1 LLQLYLSD
9 YAACV
14 VACDGQEAV
23 AAFAE
28 ALDAAEP
35 YDLVCLDVMTPRMD
49 GHAALASIRRIESDH
64 GIGGLDAVRV
74 IMTTALDD
82 SGNIFGAFRT
92 GCEAYLIKPI
102 RRERLLEEMQNLGLF
117 AASG

>member
-1 LLQLYLSD
+1 
-9 YAACV
+9 
-14 VACDGQEAV
+14 
-23 AAFAE
+23 
-28 ALDAAEP
+28 
-35 YDLVCLDVMTPRMD
+35 MD